1 MSQILDRLSSGT
13 VVTKCFKAWPLVV
26 VFVWGC
32 QMEPEKTPQGQ
43 VGLIFA
49 QALTA
54 GEFPRAHGLLSAKLR
69 AQIAAR
75 ELEAKFKEMIAYG
88 DGPVTLVQVMNVL
101 DNWPAKQPGDLG
113 WAYVALAGD
122 SYSEA
127 VTVVVAREG
136 ERLVVRDIEWGRP

>member
-1 MSQILDRLSSGT
+1 
-13 VVTKCFKAWPLVV
+13 
-26 VFVWGC
+26 
-32 QMEPEKTPQGQ
+32 MEPEKTPQGQ

-49 QALTA
+49 QALAA

-69 AQIAAR
+69 TQIAAR

-88 DGPVTLVQVMNVL
+88 DGPVTLVQVTNVL
-101 DNWPAKQPGDLG
+101 DNWPAKLPGDLG

-127 VTVVVAREG
+127 VTVVVTREG
-136 ERLVVRDIEWGRP
+136 DRLVVRDIEWGRP